1 MKRNI
6 NSVLLLISLHHQNL
20 SEREASA
27 LFLYKFFER
36 TPRVFAEFLLEG
48 EKTLKYKDT
57 QLETDAT
64 ETDSTIEVGVTPR
77 TTRRKTAN

>member
-1 MKRNI
+1 MRRNI
-6 NSVLLLISLHHQNL
+6 NFVLLLISLYHQNL

-27 LFLYKFFER
+27 LFLYNFFR
-36 TPRVFAEFLLEG
+36 KDGKSFAKLLLEG

-64 ETDSTIEVGVTPR
+64 ETDSTTEVGVTPR